1 MCSRDVPP
9 VDSKVCGGGVVHVQV
24 VYAVVQL
31 FAQYAAIIYCAK
43 SQLQIVQV
51 VVDYCAIV
59 CTSLVCGDIL
69 LCKKSTTNIIYAIL
83 NAISGRLLCNYLH
96 VH

>member
-1 MCSRDVPP
+1 MCSQDVLP

-43 SQLQIVQV
+43 SQLQIVQL

-59 CTSLVCGDIL
+59 CTFFSVWGYSTVQKVN
-69 LCKKSTTNIIYAIL
+69 CK
-83 NAISGRLLCNYLH
+83 
-96 VH
+96 

>member
-1 MCSRDVPP
+1 MEILSVWKCAVEMPP

-43 SQLQIVQV
+43 SQLQIVQL
-51 VVDYCAIV
+51 VVDYCATICTVFSMQEYSIV
-59 CTSLVCGDIL
+59 QKVNYKYYIC
-69 LCKKSTTNIIYAIL
+69 NIKYL
-83 NAISGRLLCNYLH
+83 NLN
-96 VH
+96 

>member
-43 SQLQIVQV
+43 SQLQIVQL
-51 VVDYCAIV
+51 VVDYCATV
-59 CTSLVCGDIL
+59 CTFFNMWGYSIVQKVNYKYYIC
-69 LCKKSTTNIIYAIL
+69 NIK
-83 NAISGRLLCNYLH
+83 CN
-96 VH
+96 